1 MPVVHVTASAAR
13 QLVRARRWWRANRD
27 KAPAALEDDLEELIR
42 LLEARPALVGRRVGQ
57 RPGVRRVHL
66 PRIRYYAYFEIA
78 DGGDRVL
85 LLALWHVNRGHEPG
99 V

>member
-1 MPVVHVTASAAR
+1 M
-13 QLVRARRWWRANRD
+13 
-27 KAPAALEDDLEELIR
+27 
-42 LLEARPALVGRRVGQ
+42 
-57 RPGVRRVHL
+57 HL